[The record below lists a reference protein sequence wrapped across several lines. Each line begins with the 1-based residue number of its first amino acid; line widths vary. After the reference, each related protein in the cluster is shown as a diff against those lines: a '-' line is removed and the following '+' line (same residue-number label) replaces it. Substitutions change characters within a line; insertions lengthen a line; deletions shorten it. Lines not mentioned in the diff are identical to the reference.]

1 MKTWGLNISFG
12 TLFYHMK
19 IAIIGTGGAGGY
31 FGGKLSQ
38 AGNDV
43 TFLARGEHL
52 KAIKNKGLSVKSI
65 SGDFLIHPAKATDK
79 ISEIGKSDLIILGVK
94 AWQVKEIAKQLK
106 TIVGTET
113 SVIPLQNGIL
123 AAEELS
129 SELNPQNIL
138 CGLCK
143 IMSKIESPGI
153 INHFGIEPAII
164 FGEQDNSKTDWV
176 FKIKELF
183 EKAGV
188 KAKVPDDIHVELWKK
203 FIPICGSALLA
214 VAQSTYGEMLEL
226 KETRKLMYD
235 LLNEIYMLS
244 QKVGINVK
252 PDYVEKSIAFMD
264 TFPYDSTSS
273 LTRDVWEGKPSE
285 IEYQNGTVVRLGE
298 KYGVNTPVNRFIY
311 DCILPMEI
319 RTRKNLK

>member
-1 MKTWGLNISFG
+1 
-12 TLFYHMK
+12 MK

-31 FGGKLSQ
+31 FGGKLAL
-38 AGNDV
+38 AGNNV

-52 KAIKNKGLSVKSI
+52 KAIKENGLSVKSI
-65 SGDFLIHPAKATDK
+65 SGDFHVHPAKATDK

-94 AWQVKEIAKQLK
+94 AWQVKEITRELK
-106 TIVGTET
+106 TIIGTET

-129 SELNPQNIL
+129 FGLNPQNIL

-153 INHFGIEPAII
+153 INHFGIDPAVI
-164 FGEQDNSKTDWV
+164 FGEQDNSKTDHV

-183 EKAGV
+183 KKSGV
-188 KAKVPDDIHVELWKK
+188 NAKIPDDIHVELWKK

-214 VAQSTYGEMLEL
+214 VARSTYGEILEI

-235 LLNEIYMLS
+235 LLEEIYLLS
-244 QKVGINVK
+244 QKAGIK
-252 PDYVEKSIAFMD
+252 IKQDYVEKSIAFMD

-298 KYGVNTPVNRFIY
+298 KYGVDTPINRFIY
-311 DCILPMEI
+311 NCILPMEK
-319 RTRKNLK
+319 RARKNLK